1 MSIPTDPIA
10 AAIHPDPYPY
20 YADLVAWKPFDF
32 DAATGLWVAAS
43 AEAARAVLSSPA
55 SRVRPPG
62 EPVPAA
68 LADGTAGEVFGRFLR
83 MRDGAPHAALR
94 RSVAGAVAGHDE
106 AAIAAETNR
115 QLDRLLA
122 GRRSLDDIVDRLPPL
137 VVGALSGLP
146 DAVLPE
152 IAMLAAT
159 FATGIAA
166 GRPAGQVALARQ
178 AAVELADRL
187 SGRRFAGLEADL
199 AVANLIGVMVQSY
212 EATVGLIGLA
222 LIAQARHPELAA
234 TDPAAFVDEVL
245 RHDAPV
251 QNTRRFIAEDA
262 VIAGREVK
270 AGQGILVVLAAAN
283 RDPQANPH
291 PDVFRIDRPDRQ
303 IFTFGQGDHRCPA
316 RRMATM
322 IAAAAL
328 GRLAGMVPRGR
339 PVRYRPSLNARMPVF
354 G

>member
-1 MSIPTDPIA
+1 
-10 AAIHPDPYPY
+10 
-20 YADLVAWKPFDF
+20 
-32 DAATGLWVAAS
+32 
-43 AEAARAVLSSPA
+43 
-55 SRVRPPG
+55 VRPAA

-68 LADGTAGEVFGRFLR
+68 LSGSAAGDIFGRFLR
-83 MRDGAPHAALR
+83 MRDGEPHAALR
-94 RSVAGAVAGHDE
+94 QAVAGAVAGHAP
-106 AAIAAETNR
+106 AAVAAETNR
-115 QLDRLLA
+115 QLDRLLT
-122 GRRSLDDIVDRLPPL
+122 GRRSLDDIIDRLPPL

-146 DAVLPE
+146 DPVLPE

-166 GRPAGQVALARQ
+166 GRSAGQVALARQ
-178 AAVELADRL
+178 AAVDLADRL
-187 SGRRFAGLEADL
+187 SGRRFAALEADL

-222 LIAQARHPELAA
+222 LVAQARHPELAA
-234 TDPAAFVDEVL
+234 TDPGAFVDEVL

-251 QNTRRFIAEDA
+251 QNTRRFMAEDA
-262 VIAGREVK
+262 VIAGREVR
-270 AGQGILVVLAAAN
+270 AGQGVLILLAAAN
-283 RDPQANPH
+283 RDPQANPN
-291 PDVFRIDRPDRQ
+291 PDAFRIDRPDRQ

-322 IAAAAL
+322 IAATAL

-339 PVRYRPSLNARMPVF
+339 PVRYRLSLNARMPVF